1 MSVIVI
7 GQAVSDLARTA
18 PDFVAAHSEIPWTS
32 IIGMRNRIAHNYYAL
47 DFEVIWDTVRTSI
60 PELLASLPA
69 PGA

>member
-32 IIGMRNRIAHNYYAL
+32 IFGMRNRIAHNYYAL